1 MSDALYTIG
10 HSTHTAQK
18 VMDLLRLHGITAIAD
33 VRSSPY
39 SRMNPQ
45 FNRDS
50 FSDLLNARKIAYVF
64 LGRELGARSRDRN
77 CYLQGKVQYDLL
89 ARTQLFQ
96 SGLDRVIH
104 GMTTHRV
111 ALLCAEKDPLT
122 CHRAILVCRHLV
134 TRGVVVKHVLEDG
147 RIERHEEALS
157 RLLAEHGLSER
168 DLFRNRS
175 EMIEQA
181 YSERGDKISYAEPSL
196 REDRPMPRS
205 YDSENLH
212 DRIHQDDG

>member
-50 FSDLLNARKIAYVF
+50 FSDLLKACKIAYVF
-64 LGRELGARSRDRN
+64 LGRELGARSKDRN
-77 CYLQGKVQYDLL
+77 CYCQGKVQYDLL
-89 ARTQLFQ
+89 AQTQLFQ
-96 SGLDRVIH
+96 AGLDRVIH

-122 CHRAILVCRHLV
+122 CHRAILVCRHLA
-134 TRGVVVKHVLEDG
+134 TRGIVVRHILEDG
-147 RIERHEEALS
+147 RIEHHEEALS

-196 REDRPMPRS
+196 SEDRPIPRS
-205 YDSENLH
+205 YDSENSH

>member
-1 MSDALYTIG
+1 MTGALYTIG
-10 HSTHTAQK
+10 HTTHTAQN
-18 VMDLLRLHGITAIAD
+18 MMNLLRLHGITAIAD

-50 FSDLLNARKIAYVF
+50 FSDLLKTCKIAYVF
-64 LGRELGARSRDRN
+64 LGRELGARSTDRS
-77 CYLQGKVQYDLL
+77 CYSQGKVQYDLL
-89 ARTQLFQ
+89 ARTHLFQ
-96 SGLDRVIH
+96 AGLDRVIH
-104 GMTTHRV
+104 GMKTHRV

-134 TRGVVVKHVLEDG
+134 TRGVVVRHVLEDG
-147 RIERHEEALS
+147 RIENHEEALS
-157 RLLAEHGLSER
+157 RLLAEHGLPER

-181 YSERGDKISYAEPSL
+181 YSERGDKISYA
-196 REDRPMPRS
+196 DPRS
-205 YDSENLH
+205 S
-212 DRIHQDDG
+212 

>member
-1 MSDALYTIG
+1 MTGALYTIG

-18 VMDLLRLHGITAIAD
+18 MINLLRLHGITAIAD

-50 FSDLLNARKIAYVF
+50 FSDLLKTCKIAYVF
-64 LGRELGARSRDRN
+64 LGRELGARSTDRSCN
-77 CYLQGKVQYDLL
+77 SQGKVQYDLL
-89 ARTQLFQ
+89 ARTHLFQ
-96 SGLDRVIH
+96 AGLDRVIH
-104 GMTTHRV
+104 GMKTHRV

-134 TRGVVVKHVLEDG
+134 TRGVVVRHVLEDG
-147 RIERHEEALS
+147 RIENHEEALS
-157 RLLAEHGLSER
+157 RLLAEHGLPER

-181 YSERGDKISYAEPSL
+181 YSERGDKISYA
-196 REDRPMPRS
+196 DPRS
-205 YDSENLH
+205 S
-212 DRIHQDDG
+212 

>member
-1 MSDALYTIG
+1 MTDALYTIG
-10 HSTHTAQK
+10 HSTHSARE
-18 VMDLLRLHGITAIAD
+18 MIDLLRLHGITAVAD

-50 FSDLLNARKIAYVF
+50 FSDLLGDCEIAYVF
-64 LGRELGARSRDRN
+64 LGRELGARSKDQS
-77 CYLQGKVQYDLL
+77 CYSQGKVQYDLL
-89 ARTQLFQ
+89 ARTDLFQ
-96 SGLDRVIH
+96 AGLDRVTL
-104 GMTTHRV
+104 GMKTHRV

-134 TRGVVVKHVLEDG
+134 TRGVVVRHILEDG
-147 RIERHEEALS
+147 RIETHEEALS
-157 RLLAEHGLSER
+157 RLLVEHGLPER
-168 DLFRNRS
+168 DLFRDRS
-175 EMIEQA
+175 EIIEQA

-196 REDRPMPRS
+196 SEDRPIPRS
-205 YDSENLH
+205 YDSESSH

>member
-50 FSDLLNARKIAYVF
+50 FSDLLKACKIAYVF
-64 LGRELGARSRDRN
+64 LGRELGARSKDRN
-77 CYLQGKVQYDLL
+77 CYCQGKVQYDLL
-89 ARTQLFQ
+89 AQTQLFQ
-96 SGLDRVIH
+96 AGLDRVIH

-122 CHRAILVCRHLV
+122 CHRAILVCRHLA
-134 TRGVVVKHVLEDG
+134 TRRVVVKHILEDG
-147 RIERHEEALS
+147 RIEHHEEALS

-196 REDRPMPRS
+196 SEDRPMPRR

>member
-1 MSDALYTIG
+1 MTGALYTIG

-18 VMDLLRLHGITAIAD
+18 MVDLLRLHGITAIAD
-33 VRSSPY
+33 VRSSPC

-50 FSDLLNARKIAYVF
+50 FSDLLKTCKIAYVF
-64 LGRELGARSRDRN
+64 LGRELGARSKDRS
-77 CYLQGKVQYDLL
+77 CYSQGKVQYDLL
-89 ARTQLFQ
+89 ARTHLFQ
-96 SGLDRVIH
+96 DGLDRVIH
-104 GMTTHRV
+104 GMKTHRV

-134 TRGVVVKHVLEDG
+134 TRGVVVRHIREDG
-147 RIERHEEALS
+147 RIENHEETLS
-157 RLLAEHGLSER
+157 RLLAEHGLPER

-181 YSERGDKISYAEPSL
+181 YSERGDKISYA
-196 REDRPMPRS
+196 DPRS
-205 YDSENLH
+205 S
-212 DRIHQDDG
+212 